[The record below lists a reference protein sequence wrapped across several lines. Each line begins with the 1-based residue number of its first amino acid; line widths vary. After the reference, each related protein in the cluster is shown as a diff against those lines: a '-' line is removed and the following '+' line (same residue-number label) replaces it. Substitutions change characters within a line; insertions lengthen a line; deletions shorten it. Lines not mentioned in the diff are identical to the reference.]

1 MSARVFVVDD
11 DEAFRDSVRVLL
23 ASAGIASTAF
33 ASAQEFLEQYRNE
46 PGCLL
51 LDVRMPGM
59 SGLSLQDEL
68 ARRRIA
74 APIVFVTGHGDVP
87 MAVQAIKKG
96 ALDFIEK
103 PYRDEDLLGL
113 VRRALE
119 VDAEQRR
126 AEAALGALTQRERE
140 VLDHLLAGRTGRATA
155 EALGVSAKTI
165 EFHRARIMQKLN
177 VRTREELYRLCRVS
191 SSSSREIPPS
201 RDISE

>member
-1 MSARVFVVDD
+1 VNSTVFVVDD
-11 DEAFRDSVRVLL
+11 DEPLRDSLRALLGAAGL
-23 ASAGIASTAF
+23 ASLAF
-33 ASAQEFLEQYRNE
+33 ASAQEFLDSYDGQ

-68 ARRRIA
+68 SRRRVRL
-74 APIVFVTGHGDVP
+74 PVVFMTGHGDVP
-87 MAVQAIKKG
+87 IAVQAIKKG

-103 PYRDEDLLGL
+103 PYRDEDLLAL
-113 VRRALE
+113 LRRALAI
-119 VDAEQRR
+119 DAEQRG
-126 AEAALGALTQRERE
+126 ADAVLAALTQRERE

-191 SSSSREIPPS
+191 SPSSAASSREIT
-201 RDISE
+201 E